1 MKKYILL
8 FAVALFALSL
18 SSCRKED
25 PLNPESIITVN
36 TKEKNDFDKWLE
48 ANFVNP
54 YNISIKYRYE
64 MDQTSSYSY
73 YTIPADLECS
83 IIMAHLVKYLCIDSY
98 DEVAGVKFTRTYFPK
113 EFFLMGEWEYKNNGV
128 YTLGTA
134 EGGKKI
140 ILMGINYLPKYS
152 TTAENLNYYYLKT
165 IHHEFTHILNQ
176 TKDFPVTFSQVSG
189 ASEDG
194 YLADSWN
201 AADYSADHL
210 QRGFITRYSQHSDR
224 EDFAECMSMYV
235 THDAAWWEAQL
246 AAAKGDAEVFAEG
259 AKAIDRLTRGSRVLI
274 AEACTHVP
282 NTEDI
287 GRVKIPALLW
297 KKADVQVDIT
307 AGNDFP
313 EDLTPYDLIIHC
325 GACVASRTLVR
336 ARTRK
341 ALLAGVPITNYGI
354 ALAYLQGML
363 DRIVIP

>member
-1 MKKYILL
+1 MKKYLIL
-8 FAVALFALSL
+8 ALSL
-18 SSCRKED
+18 LALLPSATSCSEAPLD
-25 PLNPESIITVN
+25 PNSIITVDSY
-36 TKEKNDFDKWLE
+36 EKNAFDLWLD
-48 ANFVNP
+48 ANFVYP
-54 YNISIKYRYE
+54 YNIEFKYRYE
-64 MDQTSSYSY
+64 NNESDLNYYSV
-73 YTIPADLECS
+73 PAAYDNA
-83 IIMAHLVKYLCIDSY
+83 IVMAHLVKYLCIDSY
-98 DEVAGVKFTRTYFPK
+98 DEVAGVTFTRTYFPK

-246 AAAKGDAEVFAEG
+246 AAAKGETKDGSAKLATKMGIVKSYMAETFDINLDDLRDAILRREAEVMAG
-259 AKAIDRLTRGSRVLI
+259 L
-274 AEACTHVP
+274 
-282 NTEDI
+282 
-287 GRVKIPALLW
+287 
-297 KKADVQVDIT
+297 VDLHSV
-307 AGNDFP
+307 
-313 EDLTPYDLIIHC
+313 EVY
-325 GACVASRTLVR
+325 
-336 ARTRK
+336 
-341 ALLAGVPITNYGI
+341 
-354 ALAYLQGML
+354 
-363 DRIVIP
+363 